1 MCVARYLSFLIVF
14 YSSIAFATTFQ
25 KASLVQI
32 INQADSA
39 AEVELKSKKTFM
51 NKMGIIQ
58 TEYSFLV
65 LENYNVNESD
75 LELDLLKITMV
86 GGSYEG
92 VTSFIEGAPE
102 FKIGEKSFLL
112 LKKIESKIY
121 LSNFTLG
128 KFKIETSNGEIYYSS
143 VVFPEDAELGKIKK
157 EKMIELVKQKFNI
170 TLKSHET
177 KKANKTYTH
186 YTPVKS
192 SSLEIAPTDYR
203 KPAQEISEPDVS
215 LGLSAMWIYFFLVL
229 GLGGGIWWQ
238 LCKGARD

>member
-1 MCVARYLSFLIVF
+1 MCVARYLSFLVVF
-14 YSSIAFATTFQ
+14 LISTAFATTFQ

-58 TEYSFLV
+58 TEYSFSL
-65 LENYNVNESD
+65 LENYNVSESD
-75 LELDLLKITMV
+75 LEMDLLKITMV
-86 GGSYEG
+86 GGTYEG
-92 VTSFIEGAPE
+92 VTSFIEGAPD
-102 FKIGEKSFLL
+102 FQVGERSFLL
-112 LKKIESKIY
+112 FKKIESKIY

-128 KFKIETSNGEIYYSS
+128 KFKIQTSNGETYYSS
-143 VVFPEDAELGKIKK
+143 VVFPEDSELGKIKK
-157 EKMIELVKQKFNI
+157 EKMIELVRQKFNI
-170 TLKSHET
+170 TLKLHDT
-177 KKANKTYTH
+177 KKVSTTFSH
-186 YTPVKS
+186 VKNS
-192 SSLEIAPTDYR
+192 PLEILPTDYR

-229 GLGGGIWWQ
+229 GVGGGIWWQ

>member
-1 MCVARYLSFLIVF
+1 MCVARYLFFLIF
-14 YSSIAFATTFQ
+14 FLSNIALATTFQ

-58 TEYSFLV
+58 TEYSFNV
-65 LENYNVNESD
+65 LENYNLNESD
-75 LELDLLKITMV
+75 LELGLLKITMV

-92 VTSFIEGAPE
+92 VTSYIEGAPE
-102 FKIGEKSFLL
+102 FQVGERSFLL

-128 KFKIETSNGEIYYSS
+128 KFKIQANSGETYYSS
-143 VVFPEDAELGKIKK
+143 VVFPEDTELGKIKK
-157 EKMIELVKQKFNI
+157 EEMIELVKQKFSI
-170 TLKSHET
+170 TLKT
-177 KKANKTYTH
+177 NKAEKNNKTYTH
-186 YTPVKS
+186 TKNVP
-192 SSLEIAPTDYR
+192 LEIMPTDYR
-203 KPAQEISEPDVS
+203 KPAQEISEPDVG

-229 GLGGGIWWQ
+229 GVGGGIWWQ
-238 LCKGARD
+238 LCKGARN

>member
-14 YSSIAFATTFQ
+14 FSSLAFATTFQ

-32 INQADSA
+32 ISQADSA

-58 TEYSFLV
+58 TEYSFSI

-75 LELDLLKITMV
+75 LEFDLLKITMV

-92 VTSFIEGAPE
+92 VTSYIEGAPE
-102 FKIGEKSFLL
+102 FQIGEKSFLL

-128 KFKIETSNGEIYYSS
+128 KFKIEASTGETYYSS
-143 VVFPEDAELGKIKK
+143 VVFPDDRELGKIKK

-170 TLKSHET
+170 TFKSDATEKNT
-177 KKANKTYTH
+177 KNYTH
-186 YTPVKS
+186 VKNS
-192 SSLEIAPTDYR
+192 PLEIMPTDYR
-203 KPAQEISEPDVS
+203 KPAQEIREPGVS

-229 GLGGGIWWQ
+229 GAGGGVWWQ
-238 LCKGARD
+238 LSRGARD